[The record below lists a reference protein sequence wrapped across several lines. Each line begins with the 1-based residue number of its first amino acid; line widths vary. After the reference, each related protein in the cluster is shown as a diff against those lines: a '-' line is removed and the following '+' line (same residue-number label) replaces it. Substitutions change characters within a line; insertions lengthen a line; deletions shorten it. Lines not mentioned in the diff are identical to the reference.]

1 MHPIPHPPHPEVD
14 VLDGIPLDL
23 LNGLGGMA
31 LWTVIGYLMLT
42 DRLVWH
48 TRLRKSEQDWQGRL
62 EREQADRERWEGIA
76 LRALGVAEK
85 MTVHAEVTSEV
96 LSAIPVPPTAEEA
109 APS

>member
-1 MHPIPHPPHPEVD
+1 M
-14 VLDGIPLDL
+14 LDGIPLDL

-31 LWTVIGYLMLT
+31 LWTIIGYLMLT

-48 TRLRKSEQDWQGRL
+48 TRLRREQQEWQGRL

-96 LSAIPVPPTAEEA
+96 LTAIPVPPTDEGTG
-109 APS
+109 P